1 MKEHFTKHI
10 SLILLVMNNIITI
23 VTFSKLP
30 EPPPQYF
37 CRQARDFNGNL
48 YDYMICNP
56 DNIPNLPQL

>member
-1 MKEHFTKHI
+1 MRGFLNKNTT
-10 SLILLVMNNIITI
+10 LILLIMNNIITAI
-23 VTFSKLP
+23 TFIKLP

-56 DNIPNLPQL
+56 DNIPNLPQS